1 MQLASLVLFAVFSL
15 FTLLQR
21 SRCHCARSRTRE
33 ASLSLAVVASRITA
47 CIGEVVEARSE
58 MDAMEVA
65 PLSAVKSGNMDIRI
79 NEVATIAARHAAA
92 VDQDARFPQ
101 EALAAA
107 KAKELLGIMVPR
119 ELGGE
124 GVDIS
129 TVADVCYRLG
139 RACGST
145 ALIYAMHQVK
155 LACLIDPRE
164 TNEWQ
169 RRLLRRVA
177 AEQLLLAS
185 STTEGAA
192 GANIRSSAAA
202 IVHQGSRITLDRK
215 ATCISYGAAAD
226 AVVTTARR
234 AEDAAASDQV
244 LVVFMKEDYTLE
256 PIVPWNVLGMRG
268 TASVG
273 YRLKASGVAD
283 QILPEPYAKIHV
295 RGMVPAAGI
304 TWSAAWAGIAADAVD
319 RARQF
324 ARAAARKS
332 DGQLPPGAAH
342 LTQALGQLD
351 SLTAL
356 IASAARRYE
365 QVRRDERLVEA
376 PEFQTA
382 MTLLKVNAS
391 ELALGI
397 VMNCLRACGL
407 SGFRTDSE
415 FSICRNLR
423 DVLSSPI
430 MINNDRIL
438 ANLAGFSLM
447 SQVPDRL
454 LA

>member
-1 MQLASLVLFAVFSL
+1 MNR
-15 FTLLQR
+15 R
-21 SRCHCARSRTRE
+21 SA
-33 ASLSLAVVASRITA
+33 
-47 CIGEVVEARSE
+47 
-58 MDAMEVA
+58 A
-65 PLSAVKSGNMDIRI
+65 PHPAVKSQDIDSRVD
-79 NEVATIAARHAAA
+79 EVVTTAARHAPE
-92 VDQDARFPQ
+92 VDEQARFPQ

-107 KAKELLGIMVPR
+107 KSQRLLGIMVPR

-124 GVDIS
+124 EADIS
-129 TVADVCYRLG
+129 AVADICYRLG

-155 LACLIDPRE
+155 LACLIDPIR
-164 TNEWQ
+164 TNRWQ
-169 RRLLRRVA
+169 QQLLRRVA
-177 AEQLLLAS
+177 EEQLLLAS

-202 IVHQGSRITLDRK
+202 IVQQGSRITLDRS
-215 ATCISYGAAAD
+215 ATCVSYGAAAD
-226 AVVTTARR
+226 AIVTTARR

-273 YRLKASGVAD
+273 YRLKATGALD

-304 TWSAAWAGIAADAVD
+304 TWSAAWAGIAADAVE

-324 ARAAARKS
+324 SRAAARHS
-332 DGQLPPGAAH
+332 EGRLPPGAAH
-342 LTQALGQLD
+342 LTQALGQLEN
-351 SLTAL
+351 LRAL

-365 QVRRDERLVEA
+365 QVRRDEHLVEA
-376 PEFQTA
+376 PDFQTA

-423 DVLSSPI
+423 DILSSPI

-438 ANLAGFSLM
+438 ASLGGFSLM

-454 LA
+454 ID

>member
-1 MQLASLVLFAVFSL
+1 MDAPDA
-15 FTLLQR
+15 
-21 SRCHCARSRTRE
+21 
-33 ASLSLAVVASRITA
+33 ASLSPVKLRNMDSRI
-47 CIGEVVEARSE
+47 
-58 MDAMEVA
+58 D
-65 PLSAVKSGNMDIRI
+65 
-79 NEVATIAARHAAA
+79 EVATVAARNAAA
-92 VDQDARFPQ
+92 VDQEARFPQ

-107 KAKELLGIMVPR
+107 KSQRLLGIMVPR
-119 ELGGE
+119 ALGGE
-124 GVDIS
+124 EADMLA
-129 TVADVCYRLG
+129 VADVCYRLG
-139 RACGST
+139 RSCGST

-169 RRLLRRVA
+169 QQLLRRVA

-202 IVHQGSRITLDRK
+202 IVHQGSRITLDRS
-215 ATCISYGAAAD
+215 ATCVSYGAAAD
-226 AVVTTARR
+226 AIVTTARR

-244 LVVFMKEDYTLE
+244 LVVFMREDYTLE

-273 YRLKASGVAD
+273 YRLKASGAPD
-283 QILPEPYAKIHV
+283 QVLPEPYGKIHV

-304 TWSAAWAGIAADAVD
+304 TWSAAWAGIAADAVN

-324 ARAAARKS
+324 ARVAARKS

-351 SLTAL
+351 AL
-356 IASAARRYE
+356 RSQIASAASRYE

-376 PEFQTA
+376 PDFQTA

-423 DVLSSPI
+423 DILSSPI

-454 LA
+454 IA